1 ITFIVIIGTV
11 TIYSLTAFP
20 VARWLKLAEPSPQGI
35 LFVGAQSWVREM
47 ALALKKLDFS
57 VALVDSRWPN
67 VTHARQDGLATHFGS
82 ILSER
87 VLDEV
92 NLYGIGRLL
101 AVTANDEAN
110 SLACVHFTAA
120 FGRKEVYQ
128 LPVETGESKSSR
140 KTISPLHL
148 KGRPL
153 FA

>member
-1 ITFIVIIGTV
+1 RGIVAAAVASIFAERLAENGMEEAQQLIPITFIVIIGTV

-101 AVTANDEAN
+101 A
-110 SLACVHFTAA
+110 
-120 FGRKEVYQ
+120 
-128 LPVETGESKSSR
+128 
-140 KTISPLHL
+140 
-148 KGRPL
+148 
-153 FA
+153 